1 MNLDL
6 PRAFQGMACLAERD
20 APNALRP
27 LQAASYTYRIAFG
40 PREGHIVLSLQTL
53 SPQGQRA
60 TPALCAN
67 AHGFSLHA
75 GQRCG
80 AHQRKELEREVPLY
94 HPPGYCQRAA
104 QAA

>member
-1 MNLDL
+1 MT
-6 PRAFQGMACLAERD
+6 CLVKRD

-40 PREGHIVLSLQTL
+40 PREGHKVLSLQTL
-53 SPQGQRA
+53 LPRGQRA
-60 TPALCAN
+60 MPALCAN

-80 AHQRKELEREVPLY
+80 ARQHKELEREVPLY
-94 HPPGYCQRAA
+94 HPPGYSQRAA